1 MTRKDAAAVLTPHKR
16 PQARRVGAAFAM
28 LLVTAI
34 WGSSFVFTKTAI
46 AAIGPFHF
54 LCYRFSLATLLMTA
68 LAGRRLRLISRRMLI
83 QGLITGAALA
93 GGYAFQTIGL
103 QYTSVGNS
111 AFITGFYVVLIPFVG
126 WLFSRSIKAGQVA
139 LGFAALGGLA
149 LFSLN
154 EQFRLNPG
162 DIWTLV
168 CAAVYACHFV
178 LLGRYTPGLD
188 SLLFTWLQLAVT
200 ALLCGL
206 AALLLEAP
214 PAPDA
219 CSGEVWFS
227 LIYCA
232 ALASALAFFIQTS
245 AQKILSP
252 TQASLIFTT
261 EALFGAFFG
270 WLLLGETL
278 LPRQFGGAAILLL
291 SMAAVLVKAEARD
304 EKIEDRNYRGR

>member
-1 MTRKDAAAVLTPHKR
+1 MNKKDTAAALTPHRR
-16 PQARRVGAAFAM
+16 PQARRIGAALAM

-34 WGSSFVFTKTAI
+34 WGSSFVFTKTAV

-54 LCYRFSLATLLMTA
+54 LFYRFALATLLMTA
-68 LAGRRLRLISRRMLI
+68 ITGRRLRLLNQRMLI

-111 AFITGFYVVLIPFVG
+111 AFITGFYVVLVPFVG
-126 WLFSRSIKAGQVA
+126 WLFTRSIKAGQVA

-162 DIWTLV
+162 DIWTLG

-200 ALLCGL
+200 AGLSGL

-214 PAPDA
+214 PAPA
-219 CSGEVWFS
+219 ALSGEVWFS

-270 WLLLGETL
+270 WLLLGERL
-278 LPRQFGGAAILLL
+278 LPRQFGGAAILLF
-291 SMAAVLVKAEARD
+291 SMAAVLIRTEAGGQ
-304 EKIEDRNYRGR
+304 KPEDRR